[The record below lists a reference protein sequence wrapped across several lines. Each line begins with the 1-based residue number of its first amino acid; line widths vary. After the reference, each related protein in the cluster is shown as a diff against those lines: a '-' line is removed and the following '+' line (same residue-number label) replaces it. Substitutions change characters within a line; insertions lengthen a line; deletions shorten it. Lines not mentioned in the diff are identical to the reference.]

1 MNLYF
6 KDSISG
12 LLSSHSV
19 FPIWAFHVLACFLSF
34 IRLLPTRSKVHVRIQ
49 DKKRSVCVVSGVA
62 SSPISFTSLVKFI
75 PKHFILFDIIVN
87 GIAFL
92 ISFSDSLFSV
102 YRNTTDFY
110 MLYLHPA
117 T

>member
-1 MNLYF
+1 MYMF
-6 KDSISG
+6 KTRRDVFVWLAEL
-12 LLSSHSV
+12 LLSPV
-19 FPIWAFHVLACFLSF
+19 
-34 IRLLPTRSKVHVRIQ
+34 
-49 DKKRSVCVVSGVA
+49 
-62 SSPISFTSLVKFI
+62 SFTYLVKFI
-75 PKHFILFDIIVN
+75 PKYFILFDITIN

-110 MLYLHPA
+110 MLIMHPA